1 MYLLDYAIL
10 RLTVFSLLQAVKHNL
25 LPQISPLLVSERKVE
40 QRFQIKKHFV
50 DLMVYNN
57 DFLFLMNDLFTY
69 NNFFI
74 KFSIMNKN
82 KL

>member
-1 MYLLDYAIL
+1 
-10 RLTVFSLLQAVKHNL
+10 
-25 LPQISPLLVSERKVE
+25 
-40 QRFQIKKHFV
+40 
-50 DLMVYNN
+50 MVYNN

-82 KL
+82 KLWDFSPILRLRKGTQH